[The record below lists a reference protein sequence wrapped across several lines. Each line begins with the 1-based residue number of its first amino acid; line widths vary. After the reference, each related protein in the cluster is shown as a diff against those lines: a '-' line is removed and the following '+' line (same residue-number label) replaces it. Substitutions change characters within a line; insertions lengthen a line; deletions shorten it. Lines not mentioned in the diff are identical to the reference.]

1 MDKLIL
7 LWHKLPKIIE
17 LRDSAGKCK
26 RYVVK
31 KCRDRMGIGLNAMPE
46 ALPIR
51 EAARSESDRR

>member
-17 LRDSAGKCK
+17 LRDTAGKCK

-31 KCRDRMGIGLNAMPE
+31 KCRDRMGIGLNALPDM
-46 ALPIR
+46 LPIR
-51 EAARSESDRR
+51 DDARSDPERR